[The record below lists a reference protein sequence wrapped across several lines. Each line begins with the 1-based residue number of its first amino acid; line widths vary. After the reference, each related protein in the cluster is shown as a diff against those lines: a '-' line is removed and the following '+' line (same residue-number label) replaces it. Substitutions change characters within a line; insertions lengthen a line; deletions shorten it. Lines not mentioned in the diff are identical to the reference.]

1 MILSTNILAGFSLP
15 ISSSSTGGRRRTS
28 WDFCLMTKT
37 EILGQDEE
45 RLRKVDLLLIR
56 IRHRF
61 GACIL
66 VKRFY

>member
-1 MILSTNILAGFSLP
+1 
-15 ISSSSTGGRRRTS
+15 
-28 WDFCLMTKT
+28 MTKT